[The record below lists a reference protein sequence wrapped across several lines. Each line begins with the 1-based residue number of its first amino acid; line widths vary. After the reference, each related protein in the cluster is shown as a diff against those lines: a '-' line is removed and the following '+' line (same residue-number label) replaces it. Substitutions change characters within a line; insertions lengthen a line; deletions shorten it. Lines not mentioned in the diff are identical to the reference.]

1 MLKYSLRKNNLQP
14 EVQNY
19 VARIEGL
26 SSWGFKEIQQE
37 VTREGSI
44 LKDVETQAV
53 ISEFFKL
60 LARYM
65 SRGIAFQSEYF
76 SLVPSLKGTFT
87 DQQDHF
93 DPARHELCLH
103 MYPGTAL
110 KQALAGMSLE
120 KTTAV
125 ELAPVLMQVLDNQTD
140 TYNQS
145 VSSGVV
151 TEIWGD
157 RLKIVDPAD
166 QAQGVFFV
174 KTDDLETFRVDV
186 LKVNRPSYLSFK
198 APLNMLP
205 GTYRLEVRTNYGK
218 TVATLKT
225 GALKESLELN

>member
-19 VARIEGL
+19 VGRLEDVT
-26 SSWGFKEIQQE
+26 SWGIQEMQQD

-53 ISEFFKL
+53 IREFFKT
-60 LARYM
+60 LAYYLD
-65 SRGIAFQSEYF
+65 RGIAFHSEYF

-87 DQQDHF
+87 DSQDHF
-93 DPARHELCLH
+93 DPERHELCLH
-103 MYPGTAL
+103 MHPGTLL
-110 KQALAGMSLE
+110 KEALAGNRME
-120 KTTAV
+120 KTTVV
-125 ELAPVLMQVLDNQTD
+125 ELGPVLLQVLDNQTD

-174 KTDDLETFRVDV
+174 KEDDLETFRVDV
-186 LKVNRPSYLSFK
+186 LKANRPSYLSFK

-205 GTYRLEVRTNYGK
+205 GTYRLEVRTNHGK
-218 TVATLKT
+218 TAATLKT